1 MIQSK
6 KRSRAVL
13 NRQAP
18 PTGRQAFRGIIQPL
32 MLAGGS
38 STVSPQILSEQYAVA
53 TATVADTT
61 TTKNIGVPGCE
72 MTRDELQLC
81 QWNPNLSFCRKR
93 GLKATDPLCDPK
105 DTAECPLTD
114 TLKKVCSLPG
124 NSTDPLMRYRDFC
137 RLKKIDGMC
146 VDQAKQG
153 IDDKIRADEEQ
164 KNRCARLV
172 WAGNFGPNKKGD
184 IYQDFCPL
192 TPTAQQTIDAFMK
205 NNKTSVIQ
213 LEYYQRVPRI

>member
-1 MIQSK
+1 MIHPK
-6 KRSRAVL
+6 KRFRAVL

-38 STVSPQILSEQYAVA
+38 SAVTPQILSEQYTYA
-53 TATVADTT
+53 TTTVADTT
-61 TTKNIGVPGCE
+61 APSGPGVAGCE

-146 VDQAKQG
+146 VDNYKQS
-153 IDDKIRADEEQ
+153 IEDQTRNNEYQ

-192 TPTAQQTIDAFMK
+192 TPTAQQSIDAFMK
-205 NNKTSVIQ
+205 NNKSSVIELQ
-213 LEYYQRVPRI
+213 YYQRVPRI